1 MVEAGRYGTAGEDFF
16 GADFFVDGIG
26 VPWCCSVDGAV
37 NLSPG
42 TVGSQ
47 SKPIGC
53 CAKNK

>member
-16 GADFFVDGIG
+16 EADFFVDGIG
-26 VPWCCSVDGAV
+26 VPWCCPVDGAV

-42 TVGSQ
+42 TAGSQ